1 MSELLKRLEGR
12 APKFAIILG
21 SSLGS
26 FANAVKDPL
35 RIPYGDLTGFPIPK
49 ISGHAGELVVGKV
62 GGKEIAVLAGRAH
75 AYESGN
81 PAVMRPVIEVLKA
94 AGIEIVVLTNA
105 AGSL

>member
-1 MSELLKRLEGR
+1 MSELLKRLDGR
-12 APKFAIILG
+12 APKIAIILG

-26 FANAVKDPL
+26 FADAVKDPL
-35 RIPYGDLTGFPIPK
+35 RISYGDLTGFPIPK

-81 PAVMRPVIEVLKA
+81 PAVMRPVLDQTQ
-94 AGIEIVVLTNA
+94 G
-105 AGSL
+105 GGH